1 MSRDL
6 VGYGDARPEIIW
18 PNGARLAV
26 SVVVNFEEGSEF
38 QVGDG
43 DPRSERIGEVISV
56 VADGTRDIGQEQIF
70 AYGTRAGF
78 WRILDGLDRHRIPA
92 TFYFCGRAVE
102 RAPTLAKRAVEH
114 GHEAACHGWR
124 WRPHTD
130 YGDEAEEAA
139 DLDRAIDAIAIATGE
154 TPVGFFCRGSESIWT
169 RRLLEQRE
177 FQYTSNAFDDDL
189 PYRDPQFPNLLVLPY
204 ALDSNDMKFFH
215 PNGFARSVEFADYVK
230 DALTVMLAEAER
242 GKSGL
247 LNIGLHLRIAGR
259 PARYR
264 AVEQI
269 FEHLKSFGDRLW
281 LARRRDIA
289 AHSKAVLS
297 S

>member
-1 MSRDL
+1 MFRDL
-6 VGYGDARPEIIW
+6 VGYGHARPKFVW
-18 PNGARLAV
+18 PNGSRLAV
-26 SVVVNFEEGSEF
+26 SVVVNFEEGSEL

-102 RAPTLAKRAVEH
+102 RAPTLAKLAVER

-124 WRPHTD
+124 WRPHAD
-130 YGDEAEEAA
+130 YATKAEEAT
-139 DLDRAIDAIAIATGE
+139 DLDRAIDTIRNATGQ
-154 TPVGFFCRGSESIWT
+154 TPVGFFCRGSESVWT
-169 RRLLEQRE
+169 RQLLAERKFE
-177 FQYTSNAFDDDL
+177 YTSNAFDDDL
-189 PYRDPQFPNLLVLPY
+189 PYRDRNFPELLVLPY
-204 ALDSNDMKFFH
+204 ALDTNDMKFFH
-215 PNGFARSVEFADYVK
+215 PNGFARAVEFVDYVR
-230 DALTVMLAEAER
+230 DALTVMVAEAEH
-242 GKSGL
+242 GHTGL

-259 PARYR
+259 PARYH

-269 FEHLKSFGDRLW
+269 FSELQALGDRIW
-281 LARRRDIA
+281 LARRLDIA
-289 AHSKAVLS
+289 AHAKLS
-297 S
+297 IPV